1 MTKEELNKIIESE
14 GDYFEWQNHFKCFI
28 RRNKLKAWCGYVLIS
43 KDYPID
49 SDTTIDIDCHGGV
62 TYHNFDE
69 KGLTIGF
76 DCSHFGDIIPPILPG
91 DLDLFWP
98 DGNAAY
104 RTKEFAVDEVNKMV
118 KQILELKSIKRFIKI
133 NALTS

>member
-1 MTKEELNKIIESE
+1 MNREELNKIIESE
-14 GDYFEWQNHFKCFI
+14 GDYFEWINHFKCFI
-28 RRNKLKAWCGYVLIS
+28 RRNPIKAWCGYVLIS

-49 SDTTIDIDCHGGV
+49 SDTIIDVDCHGGV

-69 KGLTIGF
+69 RGLTIGF
-76 DCSHFGDIIPPILPG
+76 DCAHAGDIIPN
-91 DLDLFWP
+91 LDLFWSDH
-98 DGNAAY
+98 DGNVY

-118 KQILELKSIKRFIKI
+118 QQILELKPIKRFIKI

>member
-28 RRNKLKAWCGYVLIS
+28 RRNKFKAWCGYVLIS

-76 DCSHFGDIIPPILPG
+76 DCAHDGDIIPKF
-91 DLDLFWP
+91 DSLFWSA
-98 DGNAAY
+98 DYDVY
-104 RTKEFAVDEVNKMV
+104 RTKEFAIDEVNKMV
-118 KQILELKSIKRFIKI
+118 DQILEVKPIKRFIKI